1 MPMMSFAD
9 YLREDFVFWDL
20 PCQDKPSLL
29 KALSGEVATRLS
41 TVDAGA
47 LLDQLLAREAERS
60 TGIGG
65 GLALPHATLAG
76 LEQPLLV
83 VGRTREG
90 VDFAA
95 LDSRPVD
102 LFFLLLS
109 PPGAQAQ
116 QLRVLAR
123 LARIFAP
130 EERVERLRSATG
142 PEALFQMLLEEDA
155 RHVY

>member
-1 MPMMSFAD
+1 MPMVNFAD

-20 PCQDKPSLL
+20 PRQDKPSLL
-29 KALSGEVATRLS
+29 KALSGAVAARLS
-41 TVDAGA
+41 AVDAGA
-47 LLDQLLAREAERS
+47 LLDQLLAREAEQS

-65 GLALPHATLAG
+65 GLALPHATVTG
-76 LEQPLLV
+76 LQQTLLV

-95 LDSRPVD
+95 PDSRPVD
-102 LFFLLLS
+102 LVFLLLS
-109 PPGAQAQ
+109 PPEAQAQ
-116 QLRVLAR
+116 HLRVLAR
-123 LARIFAP
+123 LARIFVA

-142 PEALFQMLLEEDA
+142 PEALFQLLLEEDA

>member
-1 MPMMSFAD
+1 MPMVNFAD
-9 YLREDFVFWDL
+9 SLREDLVFWDL
-20 PCQDKPSLL
+20 PRQDKPSLL
-29 KALSGEVATRLS
+29 KALSGEVAARLS
-41 TVDAGA
+41 AVDAAA
-47 LLDQLLAREAERS
+47 LYDQLLAREAEQS

-65 GLALPHATLAG
+65 GLALPHATVAG

-95 LDSRPVD
+95 PDSRPVD

-109 PPGAQAQ
+109 PPGAEAQ
-116 QLRVLAR
+116 HLRVLAR
-123 LARIFAP
+123 LARIFAR

-142 PEALFQMLLEEDA
+142 PEALFQMLLDEDA

>member
-20 PCQDKPSLL
+20 PCQDKP
-29 KALSGEVATRLS
+29 
-41 TVDAGA
+41 
-47 LLDQLLAREAERS
+47 
-60 TGIGG
+60 G

>member
-1 MPMMSFAD
+1 MPMVNFAD

-20 PCQDKPSLL
+20 PRQDKPSLL
-29 KALSGEVATRLS
+29 KALSGEVAARLS
-41 TVDAGA
+41 AVDAGV
-47 LLDQLLAREAERS
+47 LLDQLLAREAEQS

-65 GLALPHATLAG
+65 GLALPHATVAG
-76 LEQPLLV
+76 LEQTLLV

-109 PPGAQAQ
+109 PPEAETQH
-116 QLRVLAR
+116 LRVLAR
-123 LARIFAP
+123 LARIFGP
-130 EERVERLRSATG
+130 EERVEKLRTATG
-142 PEALFQMLLEEDA
+142 PEALFQMLLDEDA

>member
-60 TGIGG
+60 TG
-65 GLALPHATLAG
+65 ASA
-76 LEQPLLV
+76 
-83 VGRTREG
+83 
-90 VDFAA
+90 
-95 LDSRPVD
+95 
-102 LFFLLLS
+102 S
-109 PPGAQAQ
+109 P
-116 QLRVLAR
+116 
-123 LARIFAP
+123 
-130 EERVERLRSATG
+130 
-142 PEALFQMLLEEDA
+142 
-155 RHVY
+155 